1 MRYLKTIIYF
11 LSLVGPLADMLKGA
25 LSGVEKGLSDLHKDP
40 QAGKTLSD
48 LEDK

>member
-1 MRYLKTIIYF
+1 MKILKTVIYF
-11 LSLVGPLADMLKGA
+11 LSIVGPLADILKGA
-25 LSGVEKGLSDLHKDP
+25 LAGVEKGLADLHADP